1 MLAYIWSGTG
11 SGAGAAVGHRG
22 PAFAIPTLVTG
33 VMLVAIY
40 GPNTPIGKA
49 FGSVGIH
56 LMFSQ
61 LAVLLAL
68 CVVTF
73 PFVVRT
79 VQPVLLELDTAEEEA
94 AQVPRRV
101 GLEDVPSDRDA
112 GDPPGDRRRR
122 APRLRSRARGV
133 RVDRVRLGQYAARDD
148 DRPLLHLPAHQ
159 PVQPDEAAAVAT
171 LLFDLVRPRSHHEPS
186 RANRAQG
193 GEGMSVVLG
202 PPRLVDVTPG
212 SEEMR
217 HRGRRRSLVRGAIVA
232 ACLLYL
238 TIVLIAPLV
247 GILLGAFREGLPKIG
262 ETLTSPDVRH
272 AFFLTFQITVVTLIV
287 TTTLGAVTA
296 WVLVRHRFIGRR
308 IMNAIVELPL
318 AMSPVTVGLACV
330 LLFGRGGWFEPWF
343 TARGIQINFALPS
356 MIPV

>member
-1 MLAYIWSGTG
+1 
-11 SGAGAAVGHRG
+11 
-22 PAFAIPTLVTG
+22 
-33 VMLVAIY
+33 
-40 GPNTPIGKA
+40 
-49 FGSVGIH
+49 
-56 LMFSQ
+56 
-61 LAVLLAL
+61 
-68 CVVTF
+68 
-73 PFVVRT
+73 
-79 VQPVLLELDTAEEEA
+79 
-94 AQVPRRV
+94 
-101 GLEDVPSDRDA
+101 
-112 GDPPGDRRRR
+112 
-122 APRLRSRARGV
+122 
-133 RVDRVRLGQYAARDD
+133 
-148 DRPLLHLPAHQ
+148 
-159 PVQPDEAAAVAT
+159 
-171 LLFDLVRPRSHHEPS
+171 
-186 RANRAQG
+186 
-193 GEGMSVVLG
+193 MSVVLG

-247 GILLGAFREGLPKIG
+247 GILLGAFREGFPKIG

-343 TARGIQINFALPS
+343 TARGIQIIFALPS
-356 MIPV
+356 MILVTIFICIPFVIRSVAPVLEELGTEEEDAARTLGASTMQTLFRVILPNIRWGLFYGIALTTARAIGEIGAVLLVSGNLSGKTETATIYVLYAFEERLYTQGYIVALTLAAISIVLLGVIEVSKRRKVREVSL